1 MQSAACKGQSY
12 FPVFSGY
19 MFMAHSMYLTRP
31 AMIGQSMFM
40 SDIYSFQTVPH
51 LLFGNGASGQITDLI
66 ARFAAKRPVLITD
79 KGVVACGLVDQIVQ
93 PLRQNGLDILVCDQ
107 VVADPPEGIVLDIA
121 KQAIAHNADLVI
133 GLGGGSPMD
142 SAKVISVLAGP
153 DPQPLA
159 QIYGVGNVTAPRLP
173 LVQIP
178 TTSGTGSE
186 VTCIAILT
194 TGATTKAGIV
204 DPALYADAA
213 VLDPELTR
221 GLPASITAATGIDA
235 MVHAIEAYTGR
246 LRKNPISDTLAI
258 AALKLLTGNILRAC
272 KDGQND
278 IAARE
283 AMLRGSMLA
292 GQAFANSPV
301 GAIHALAYPLGG
313 IFHVPHGLS
322 NALVMPH
329 VMRFNL
335 PAAAPLYAELAD
347 ALNVKGQGDGM
358 QRAEQFIDY
367 LVTLSQQSG
376 APQRLRDIDIPY
388 DALDRLADDAML
400 QTRLLVNNPC
410 EATRDDARMLYEQ
423 AY

>member
-1 MQSAACKGQSY
+1 
-12 FPVFSGY
+12 
-19 MFMAHSMYLTRP
+19 
-31 AMIGQSMFM
+31 M

-51 LLFGNGASGQITDLI
+51 LLFGCGASGQITKFI
-66 ARFAAKRPVLITD
+66 ARFSAKRPVLITD
-79 KGVVACGLVDQIVQ
+79 KGVVASGLVDQIVQ

-121 KQAIAHNADLVI
+121 QQAIAHKADLVI
-133 GLGGGSPMD
+133 GLGGGSAMD

-159 QIYGVGNVTAPRLP
+159 QMYGVGNVTAPRLP

-186 VTCIAILT
+186 VTSIAILT
-194 TGATTKAGIV
+194 TGETTKAGIV
-204 DPALYADAA
+204 DPSLYADAA

-221 GLPASITAATGIDA
+221 GLPAPITAATGIDA
-235 MVHAIEAYTGR
+235 MVHAIEGYTGR
-246 LRKNPISDTLAI
+246 LRKNPVSDMLAI
-258 AALKLLTGNILRAC
+258 AALKLLTGNLLRAC
-272 KDGQND
+272 HDGQND

-313 IFHVPHGLS
+313 IYHVPHGLS

-335 PAAAPLYAELAD
+335 RAAAPLYAELAD
-347 ALNVKGQGDGM
+347 ALNVDGQGNSM
-358 QRAEQFIDY
+358 ERAQQFIDY
-367 LVTLSQQSG
+367 LVMLSQKSG

-400 QTRLLVNNPC
+400 QTRLLVNNPRDV
-410 EATRDDARMLYEQ
+410 TRDDARMLYEQ